1 MGRPKLISDV
11 QLFSELDTF
20 WIEVCHEVPGK
31 LTSKSFS
38 LHLQQNEYPVT
49 DSSLRH
55 NSKLMEKIN
64 LLKAKAKPVSTSSH
78 EAAVPGT
85 SDMELSYGELLKKY
99 QEMQNFIY
107 NTYVKGIC
115 CHLVNKELSTSIDS
129 PVKEEVIKQNV
140 ISADMNPFTSPVVE
154 KLAKLFDLET
164 KDE

>member
-1 MGRPKLISDV
+1 MAIIEPRKKGIANNENR
-11 QLFSELDTF
+11 FS
-20 WIEVCHEVPGK
+20 
-31 LTSKSFS
+31 
-38 LHLQQNEYPVT
+38 Q
-49 DSSLRH
+49 
-55 NSKLMEKIN
+55 
-64 LLKAKAKPVSTSSH
+64 
-78 EAAVPGT
+78 
-85 SDMELSYGELLKKY
+85 KKY

-115 CHLVNKELSTSIDS
+115 CYLVNKELSTSIDS